1 VRQALALARP
11 SIRKGADYFP
21 GLAVNQRTLA
31 KSASQFGRQHSV
43 QLMMIMGEYFGAG
56 CMLNAID
63 QRRLDVESAAGL
75 FDLPQSR
82 LQ

>member
-1 VRQALALARP
+1 
-11 SIRKGADYFP
+11 
-21 GLAVNQRTLA
+21 
-31 KSASQFGRQHSV
+31 
-43 QLMMIMGEYFGAG
+43 MMIMGEYFGAG